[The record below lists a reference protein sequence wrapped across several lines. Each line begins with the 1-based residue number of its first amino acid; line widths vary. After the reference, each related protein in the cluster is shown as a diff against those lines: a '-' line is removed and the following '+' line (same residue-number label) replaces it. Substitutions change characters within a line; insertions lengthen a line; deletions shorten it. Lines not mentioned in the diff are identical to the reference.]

1 MIEMREHKLEIEGS
15 RAQLVTEFASIA
27 RHLVKDFDFTE
38 KDFAFVHEIAFLS
51 EEQLAE
57 RAKNA
62 LNNMV
67 GDFDEAVIK
76 QFKEF
81 MNKEDCENCSSSDK
95 CPMKDLYDAV
105 LAGKANGLDILK
117 ATMSINKETDTHKD
131 IHKDKPN
138 DLFGDMFKD
147 LL

>member
-1 MIEMREHKLEIEGS
+1 MIELRENKLEIKGS
-15 RAQLVTEFASIA
+15 RAKLITEFASIA

-38 KDFAFVHEIAFLS
+38 HDFEFVHEIAFLS
-51 EEQLAE
+51 DEQLAKK
-57 RAKNA
+57 AKDS
-62 LNNMV
+62 LNSMTS
-67 GDFDEAVIK
+67 DFDEAVIK

-81 MNKEDCENCSSSDK
+81 MNKEDCDNCPSNGK
-95 CPMKDLYDAV
+95 CPMKDLYDDV

-117 ATMSINKETDTHKD
+117 ATMSINKESDTHKD

>member
-1 MIEMREHKLEIEGS
+1 MIEMRENKLEIKGS
-15 RAQLVTEFASIA
+15 RAQLITEFASIA

-38 KDFAFVHEIAFLS
+38 KDFEFVHEIAFLS
-51 EEQLAE
+51 DEQLAE
-57 RAKNA
+57 RAKNS
-62 LNNMV
+62 LNTMV

-95 CPMKDLYDAV
+95 CPMKDLYDDV
-105 LAGKANGLDILK
+105 LAGKASGLDILK
-117 ATMSINKETDTHKD
+117 ATMSMNETDTHKD

-138 DLFGDMFKD
+138 DLFGSMFND